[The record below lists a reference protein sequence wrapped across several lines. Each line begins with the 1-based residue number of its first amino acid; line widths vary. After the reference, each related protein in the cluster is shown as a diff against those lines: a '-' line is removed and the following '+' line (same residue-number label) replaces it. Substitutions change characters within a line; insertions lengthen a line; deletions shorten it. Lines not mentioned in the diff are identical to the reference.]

1 MEDKKRAE
9 AEAKVK
15 AEMDAKKKAKAEAK
29 SIFLTMKVTSTYDLE
44 SRLVLVLL
52 HEVKHMLASTIPKFS
67 RAKVLRRV
75 INPLTP
81 KIRIDEVGY

>member
-1 MEDKKRAE
+1 M
-9 AEAKVK
+9 K

-52 HEVKHMLASTIPKFS
+52 HEVKHMLASTIPEFP
-67 RAKVLRRV
+67 RAKVL
-75 INPLTP
+75 
-81 KIRIDEVGY
+81 

>member
-44 SRLVLVLL
+44 PRLVLVLI
-52 HEVKHMLASTIPKFS
+52 HKIEHMFLPTIPEFS
-67 RAKVLRRV
+67 RAKVLRG
-75 INPLTP
+75 IFNSLAP
-81 KIRIDEVGY
+81 